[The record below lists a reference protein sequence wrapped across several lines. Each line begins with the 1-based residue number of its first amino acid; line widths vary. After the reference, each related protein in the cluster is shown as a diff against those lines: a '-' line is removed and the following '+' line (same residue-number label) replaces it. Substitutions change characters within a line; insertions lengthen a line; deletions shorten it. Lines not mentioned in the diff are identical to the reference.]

1 MRYTQLRSFH
11 AVALAGSFTR
21 AAAQLHVS
29 QPTLTTQVKAMEA
42 DYGIE
47 LFRRRST
54 GLELTDTG
62 RDLLRITNRMFAQ
75 EHEAELLLKE
85 SKELLTGH
93 LRVGAVGPFHVTEML
108 VAFNERYPGIEV
120 SVAVGNSRDTVNS
133 LTEFRTDIAVL
144 AYVDNDPKLL
154 AWQYSKDKIAAFV
167 HRDHPLAK
175 RRSIKIGDLEGRLM
189 VLRERGS
196 NTRRALEEA
205 LQKHQVKPKVMMEIG
220 SREAVREA
228 VARGI
233 GIGTVSVAEFIPDPR
248 IRMIPFSDVDI
259 FNYAHIVCLEERKG
273 ERLIGAFLGVVKEL
287 MKDRAAPMARPRNR
301 VK

>member
-11 AVALAGSFTR
+11 AVALAGSFTK

-205 LQKHQVKPKVMMEIG
+205 LQKYQIKPKVMMEIG

-233 GIGTVSVAEFIPDPR
+233 GIGTVSIAEFIPDPR

-259 FNYAHIVCLEERKG
+259 FNYAHVVCLEERKG

-287 MKDRAAPMARPRNR
+287 MKDREPPTARPRNR
-301 VK
+301 AK

>member
-11 AVALAGSFTR
+11 AVALAGSFTK

-133 LTEFRTDIAVL
+133 LTDFRTDIAVL

-205 LQKHQVKPKVMMEIG
+205 LQKRQIKPKVMMEIG

-233 GIGTVSVAEFIPDPR
+233 GVGTVSVAEFIPDPR
-248 IRMIPFSDVDI
+248 LRMIPFSDADI
-259 FNYAHIVCLEERKG
+259 FNYAHVVCLEERKS
-273 ERLIGAFLGVVKEL
+273 ERLVGAFLGVVREL
-287 MKDRAAPMARPRNR
+287 MKDREPAMARSRNR
-301 VK
+301 AK

>member
-205 LQKHQVKPKVMMEIG
+205 LQKYQIKPKVMMEIG

-233 GIGTVSVAEFIPDPR
+233 GIGTVSIAEFIPDPR

-259 FNYAHIVCLEERKG
+259 FNYAHVVCLDERKG
-273 ERLIGAFLGVVKEL
+273 ERLIGAFLSVVKEL
-287 MKDRAAPMARPRNR
+287 MKDRDPPMTRPRNR
-301 VK
+301 TK